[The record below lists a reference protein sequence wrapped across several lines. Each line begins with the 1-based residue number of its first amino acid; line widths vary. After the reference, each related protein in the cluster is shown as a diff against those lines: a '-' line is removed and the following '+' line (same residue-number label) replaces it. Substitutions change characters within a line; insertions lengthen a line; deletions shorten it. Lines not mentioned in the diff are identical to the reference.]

1 MNGMEMMI
9 PHLIKGLGLD
19 PEKIKEVLTDA
30 TGKVTTFDKKLS
42 EMQHSIGEHTKLLL
56 YLGCALQRLELKF
69 ETLPDEELA
78 KILASKTPEQIAK
91 ELEEVYGRNGNG
103 NYHD

>member
-30 TGKVTTFDKKLS
+30 TGKVKEFDAKLDHIAAS
-42 EMQHSIGEHTKLLL
+42 
-56 YLGCALQRLELKF
+56 LQRLEMKF
-69 ETLPDEELA
+69 NTLPDEELA

-103 NYHD
+103 NDHD

>member
-30 TGKVTTFDKKLS
+30 TTKVTTFDKKLS
-42 EMQHSIGEHTKLLL
+42 EMQYSIGEHTKLLL
-56 YLGCALQRLELKF
+56 TIGCALQRLEMKF
-69 ETLPDEELA
+69 NTLPDEELT
-78 KILASKTPEQIAK
+78 KILASMTPEQIAK
-91 ELEEVYGRNGNG
+91 GLEEAHGRNGSVG
-103 NYHD
+103 NS

>member
-19 PEKIKEVLTDA
+19 PEKIKEVLSDA
-30 TGKVTTFDKKLS
+30 TIKVKQFDAKLDAIQAS
-42 EMQHSIGEHTKLLL
+42 
-56 YLGCALQRLELKF
+56 LQRIELKLN
-69 ETLPDEELA
+69 TLPDEELA
-78 KILASKTPEQIAK
+78 RILASKTPEQIAK

-103 NYHD
+103 DDHN